1 MKNKKAL
8 KKIVFIVIASRDAEF
23 FINIADVL
31 DSTKYKVIFYTFYSP
46 AVLQI
51 REAGYEV
58 FNFHSNNFNIEF
70 KAGKVNS
77 IALEEKYKI
86 ESLRGFFL
94 HERFTF
100 NSHNES
106 YLLSKCW
113 LYLDLLDTW
122 LKAFKPDVVIQ
133 ELGGFIAPMS
143 FYYACRKNNI
153 KHIFL
158 EPMMFQGTIGFVEDA
173 INYNIKVKS
182 KLRNN
187 RVDDYVNHYITSQNA
202 VIPKKDEHHFR
213 DATFV
218 KFFNFS
224 NFRKLCLKI
233 WYKYFMGLD
242 QEYDA
247 IANHVWRNFKMLINR
262 KKLSSFYWPVKNLPR
277 GIRYVYFPLHVPLDF
292 QLTVR
297 SKEWLNQIALL
308 EQISNFLP
316 YGVELWIKEHPAA
329 IGAYSIDELQR
340 LLESS
345 NVKIISPN
353 ENSFSIIHSAAAVIT
368 INSKVGAE
376 ALMQGKPLFVLG
388 EAFYRN
394 QGITFDISSISELEK
409 KLTDFLKNNSN
420 FYPNRKKIRNFLNAV
435 WEKSLPGELY
445 VNTSENINKFATSL
459 IKALELGQ
467 SLKK

>member
-1 MKNKKAL
+1 M
-8 KKIVFIVIASRDAEF
+8 KKIVFTVIASRDADF
-23 FINIADVL
+23 FISVADVL
-31 DSTKYKVIFYTFYSP
+31 DASKYKVIFYSFYAP
-46 AVLQI
+46 AEKKIQ
-51 REAGYEV
+51 EAGYEV
-58 FNFHSNNFNIEF
+58 FIFHSSKLNLKVKNRKTNI
-70 KAGKVNS
+70 KAH
-77 IALEEKYKI
+77 EEKYKI
-86 ESLRGFFL
+86 DSLKNMIL
-94 HERFTF
+94 HERMTL
-100 NSHNES
+100 NSNDES
-106 YLLSKCW
+106 YLLSKCR
-113 LYLDLLDTW
+113 LYLDSLDSW
-122 LKAFKPDVVIQ
+122 LKDSKPDIIIQ

-143 FYYACRKNNI
+143 LYYACRKNNI

-173 INYNIKVKS
+173 ISYNIKVKS
-182 KLRNN
+182 NLRNKC
-187 RVDDYVNHYITSQNA
+187 VDNYVDNYTSSQNA

-224 NFRKLCLKI
+224 NFKKLCLKL
-233 WYKYFMGLD
+233 WYKYFMGLE

-262 KKLSSFYWPVKNLPR
+262 KKLSSFYWPIKNLPR
-277 GIRYVYFPLHVPLDF
+277 GKRYVYFPLHVPLDF

-316 YGVELWIKEHPAA
+316 PGVDLWIKEHPAA
-329 IGAYSIDELQR
+329 IGAYSIKELDK
-340 LLESS
+340 LLNSS
-345 NVKIISPN
+345 NVKIIHPL
-353 ENSFSIIHSAAAVIT
+353 ENSFSIIHNASAVIT

-388 EAFYRN
+388 QAFYRN
-394 QGITFDISSISELEK
+394 HGISYDISSISELEK
-409 KLTDFLKNNSN
+409 KLTDFLKNKPKSHPSN
-420 FYPNRKKIRNFLNAV
+420 KKIQDFLNAV

-445 VNTSENINKFATSL
+445 VNTSENINKFASSL